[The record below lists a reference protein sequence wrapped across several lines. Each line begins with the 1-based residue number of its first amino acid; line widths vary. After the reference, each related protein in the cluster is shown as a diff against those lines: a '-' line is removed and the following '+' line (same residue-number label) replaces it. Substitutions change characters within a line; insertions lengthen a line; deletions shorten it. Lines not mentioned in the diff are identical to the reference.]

1 MRLVDGL
8 IHSGES
14 LGVAGV
20 FVLSLL
26 GSGEVAAQQTSASV
40 PPISV
45 LPLGP
50 LIGTG
55 RRGMLGDHSVKAA
68 DLLSIGAGQKQP
80 GRQLERLAVASGP
93 SGLPPSGLPPSGLPG
108 DPPLAGIPE
117 LRSVLIQLPLERAT
131 ATARKPVGRY
141 LVLGAGLGGVSGG
154 LLGWLAGEGMQHGM
168 HNGWPRRP
176 HTRTAVAMGAAG
188 GAAFGTLVGLI
199 VYAVDAATS
208 SP

>member
-8 IHSGES
+8 IHSGER

-55 RRGMLGDHSVKAA
+55 RRGMLGDHAVKAA
-68 DLLSIGAGQKQP
+68 ELVSTGAGQKQP
-80 GRQLERLAVASGP
+80 DRQFEGLILARGP
-93 SGLPPSGLPPSGLPG
+93 SGRPPSGLLPSGLPG

-117 LRSVLIQLPLERAT
+117 LRSVLLQLPVERAR
-131 ATARKPVGRY
+131 AARKPVARY
-141 LVLGAGLGGVSGG
+141 LLLGAGVGGLSGG
-154 LLGWLAGEGMQHGM
+154 LLGWLAGDGMHEGMHHG
-168 HNGWPRRP
+168 GSGGT
-176 HTRTAVAMGAAG
+176 HTRTAVVVGVAG

-208 SP
+208 QP